1 MTTIFTRRR
10 RDSETGGEEVAQGA
24 APQQELAAGVDR
36 MGLFKLPSFVSF
48 LFFKLTFL
56 KKKGKGP
63 RIFGEALKLVGI
75 TQL

>member
-10 RDSETGGEEVAQGA
+10 RDSETGEEEVAQGA

-56 KKKGKGP
+56 KKKVP